1 MFLSSERFLRGKKKS
16 LYHDVIPV
24 TITVKSNWQM
34 NFYVLE
40 RKEAKHTAYL
50 AVSSDSLQM
59 YSVYIKVGKKMHQN
73 LTSRT
78 ILFPALPS

>member
-1 MFLSSERFLRGKKKS
+1 
-16 LYHDVIPV
+16 
-24 TITVKSNWQM
+24 M